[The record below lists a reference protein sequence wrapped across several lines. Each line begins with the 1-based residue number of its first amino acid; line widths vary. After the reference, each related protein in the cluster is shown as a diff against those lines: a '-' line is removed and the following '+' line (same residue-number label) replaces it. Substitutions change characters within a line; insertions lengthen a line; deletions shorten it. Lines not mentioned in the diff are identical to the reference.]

1 MNMTFK
7 IGDKVKVSGTHYS
20 FDGKE
25 GIISGVYPKS
35 DTAMV
40 TKISPF
46 APEGEY
52 YVDFNKMTLV
62 EAGPVVEKED
72 VVFNIGDKVRVTGD
86 KGRAYH
92 CLETGTI
99 GTYTEPWDGG
109 GSAKWMRVVSDDDK
123 YLDQWVHPKDLELVS
138 KAEPAPVAPLTK
150 GSSDGK
156 ASEYY
161 DFPEGASTLNDLIEY
176 KNMTFAQGNIF
187 KAAYRLGHKEGITT
201 EYDLNKI
208 IYYAERMLNQLK
220 EGK

>member
-25 GIISGVYPKS
+25 GIISGVHPERAA
-35 DTAMV
+35 AMV
-40 TKISPF
+40 TKISPL
-46 APEGEY
+46 APEGKY
-52 YVDFNKMTLV
+52 YVSFSEMTLV
-62 EAGPVVEKED
+62 EADPVVEKED

-92 CLETGTI
+92 SLEAGTI
-99 GTYTEPWDGG
+99 GTYAEPT
-109 GSAKWMRVVSDDDK
+109 SSTKWLRIVPDDDM
-123 YLDQWVHPKDLELVS
+123 YPDQWVHRKDLELVS
-138 KAEPAPVAPLTK
+138 KAEPASVAPLTK